1 MEIPSEIP
9 HVTEEEMEEEFAS
22 IFSKD
27 KYSRECINEY
37 VLGLLGEKVRVS
49 TKELIVTDMEGFF
62 KLIVLQIFSEY
73 DDMCYTLE
81 YHSQTQSIFGYVMES
96 FDIIRRVK

>member
-1 MEIPSEIP
+1 
-9 HVTEEEMEEEFAS
+9 
-22 IFSKD
+22 
-27 KYSRECINEY
+27 
-37 VLGLLGEKVRVS
+37 
-49 TKELIVTDMEGFF
+49 MEGFF